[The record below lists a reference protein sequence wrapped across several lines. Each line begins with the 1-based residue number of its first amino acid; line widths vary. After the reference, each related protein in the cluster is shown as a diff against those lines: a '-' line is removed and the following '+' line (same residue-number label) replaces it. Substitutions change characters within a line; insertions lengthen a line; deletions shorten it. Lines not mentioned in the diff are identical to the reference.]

1 MENLLNLLNCMKD
14 KFILKDEDDLDFLS
28 KFKELAKKEELVS
41 DVETNNFKVTY
52 EPINIY
58 YTVGKFYIDILDEK
72 DYIIKKYELT
82 LKYTCEQS
90 SDLTKDD
97 GRDYYIPNIPTI
109 EIDVINR
116 VEYVKYKENLCFKC
130 LQEKED
136 INTYG
141 LKRRGYGSL
150 YDSHNTM
157 LQLCNE
163 CVGSIKKHEEL
174 KKWFYEKPKMED
186 ICTEDYKYEGEI
198 AEYIKTIPI
207 QGQELFENQIE
218 KGSFTVDS
226 QEWID
231 KELGLISDDLGIE
244 INEDI
249 TEVACACEDD
259 IVYEEIDLEDEDFDI

>member
-1 MENLLNLLNCMKD
+1 MKNLLKLLNCMKD
-14 KFILKDEDDLDFLS
+14 KVILKDEDDLDFLS
-28 KFKELAKKEELVS
+28 KFKELAKKEELVN
-41 DVETNNFKVTY
+41 DIETNNFKVEY
-52 EPINIY
+52 EDLSSYWGAI
-58 YTVGKFYIDILDEK
+58 GKFYIDILDEK
-72 DYIIKKYELT
+72 DYIIKKYTLI
-82 LKYTCEQS
+82 LKYGYPQ
-90 SDLTKDD
+90 D
-97 GRDYYIPNIPTI
+97 GELHDGDGELPTIPTI

-141 LKRRGYGSL
+141 LKGRGYGSK
-150 YDSHNTM
+150 YQNAYTK
-157 LQLCNE
+157 LQLCDE

-186 ICTEDYKYEGEI
+186 ICTEDYKYECEI

-249 TEVACACEDD
+249 TEVECACACEDD

>member
-1 MENLLNLLNCMKD
+1 MKDLLKLLNCMKD
-14 KFILKDEDDLDFLS
+14 KFILKDEEDLDFLS
-28 KFKELAKKEELVS
+28 KFKELAQKEELVN
-41 DVETNNFKVTY
+41 DVETNNFKVEY
-52 EPINIY
+52 ESINRY
-58 YTVGKFYIDILDEK
+58 CTVGRFYIDILDEK
-72 DYIIKKYELT
+72 DYIIKKYTLI
-82 LKYTCEQS
+82 LKYGYPQ
-90 SDLTKDD
+90 D
-97 GRDYYIPNIPTI
+97 GELHDGDGELPTIPTI

-141 LKRRGYGSL
+141 LKGRGYGSK
-150 YDSHNTM
+150 YQNAYTK
-157 LQLCNE
+157 LQLCDE

-207 QGQELFENQIE
+207 QGQEIFYNQLSNSWIE
-218 KGSFTVDS
+218 DS

-231 KELGLISDDLGIE
+231 KELGLITEDEIE
-244 INEDI
+244 INESI
-249 TEVACACEDD
+249 TEVACVCEDD
-259 IVYEEIDLEDEDFDI
+259 IVYEEIDPEDEDFDI

>member
-82 LKYTCEQS
+82 LKYTCEQP

-141 LKRRGYGSL
+141 LKGRGYGSK
-150 YDSHNTM
+150 YQNAYTK
-157 LQLCNE
+157 LQLCDE

-186 ICTEDYKYEGEI
+186 ICTEDYKYEDEI

-207 QGQELFENQIE
+207 QGQEIFYNQLSNSWIE
-218 KGSFTVDS
+218 DS

-231 KELGLISDDLGIE
+231 KELGLITEDEIE
-244 INEDI
+244 INESI
-249 TEVACACEDD
+249 TEVACVCEDD
-259 IVYEEIDLEDEDFDI
+259 IVYEEIDPEDEDFDI